1 MNTKKGLISII
12 TPVYNGEKYIERC
25 IRSIQAQTY
34 KDIEHIVVDD
44 GSQDNTKKIC
54 EKYND
59 KIIFISKKNE
69 GVSNARNTA
78 LNCANGEYVLF
89 VDADDWLEVDMCE
102 LLIKELEKKACD
114 IVVCGYNNYYE
125 NSGKN
130 EPILLK
136 FDETVQNSFKELIS
150 DETTNFGGFPWNKLI
165 RRDVITHLFDE
176 SIHYYENLLFFLENC
191 NYDIRFSTVNKCLY
205 NYCINDTSA
214 VHSKKYSIKKLSAL
228 ESLKK
233 VISLLPTKTLIMH
246 KVYFINSYFN
256 NLYYIKKYFPEH
268 IDDIKKY
275 NILLEEYYNDVM
287 KSCDISSNTKIKIFF
302 MKKMNFIYEIYKGLK
317 K

>member
-1 MNTKKGLISII
+1 MKTKKGLISII

-25 IRSIQAQTY
+25 IKSVQAQSY

-44 GSQDNTKKIC
+44 GSQDTTKKIC

-59 KIIFISKKNE
+59 KIIFISKENE
-69 GVSNARNTA
+69 GVSKARNTA

-102 LLIKELEKKACD
+102 LLIKEIEKKMCD

-136 FDETVQNSFKELIS
+136 FNESAQNSFTELIS

-165 RRDVITHLFDE
+165 RRDVITHSFDE

-191 NYDIRFSTVNKCLY
+191 KDNIRFSTVNKCLY

-214 VHSKKYSIKKLSAL
+214 VHSKKYSLKKLSAL

-233 VISLLPTKTLIMH
+233 VISLLPPKTLIMH

-256 NLYYIKKYFPEH
+256 NLYCIKKYFPEH

-287 KSCDISSNTKIKIFF
+287 KSRDISSKTKIKIFF